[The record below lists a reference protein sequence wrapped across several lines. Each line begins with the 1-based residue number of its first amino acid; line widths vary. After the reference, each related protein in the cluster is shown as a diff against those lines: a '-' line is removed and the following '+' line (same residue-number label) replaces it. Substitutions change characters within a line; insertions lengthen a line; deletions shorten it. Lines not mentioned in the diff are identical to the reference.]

1 MASNVKFHRAVI
13 DVTRTLLLWV
23 YFLGGFVVFFSP
35 FCLWAYFFASRREA
49 AFQKIISIFCASFFV
64 LVRVLIPRLS
74 IRIVEDVASLKGC
87 VVVCNHRSYLD
98 PILLISIFRR
108 QKTIVKQGLFRLPI
122 FGWILKQ
129 IGYLPSYAGD
139 QFAELMLDQLAQM
152 QDFFS
157 RGGVVFIFPEGTR
170 SRNGRIGRL
179 KKGAFKVAEQ
189 FQVPI
194 RILRVRHTERVF
206 RPGQFAFDTC
216 TPNTIDI
223 SYIGDVEADDIASVD
238 ARMAKVRSTWVQHL
252 ES

>member
-1 MASNVKFHRAVI
+1 MASNVKFHKAVI

-35 FCLWAYFFASRREA
+35 FCLWAFFFASRREA

-64 LVRVLIPRLS
+64 LLRVLIPRLS
-74 IRIVEDVASLKGC
+74 IRIAEDVSSLKGC

-108 QKTIVKQGLFRLPI
+108 QKTIVRQDLFRLPI

-139 QFAELMLDQLAQM
+139 QFAELMLDQLGQM
-152 QDFFS
+152 QNFFS

-170 SRNGRIGRL
+170 SRDGRIGRL

-194 RILRVRHTERVF
+194 QILRVRNTERVF

-216 TPNTIDI
+216 TPNIVEVNCLGDI
-223 SYIGDVEADDIASVD
+223 EPGHAAPID
-238 ARMAKVRSTWVQHL
+238 ARMAHVRKMWTENTAS
-252 ES
+252 